1 MKIVVSG
8 AGGRLGRI
16 LTEKIRETEHIL
28 VGAVDRFAPPE
39 GGVNAFAALREKAD
53 VVIDFSNHEGTAELT
68 EYAVRTGTP
77 VVIATTGHTE
87 EEKRMIA
94 AAAEKIPVFY
104 SGNFSL
110 GIAVLSDLVRR
121 AAEVFPQADIEI
133 VETHH
138 NRKLDAPSGTALMLA
153 EAVGKARPGAAVH
166 CGRSGQGKRTPGEI
180 GIQSVRM
187 GNIAGIHEVM
197 ISTDSETITLKHEA
211 HDRGVFADGAI
222 RAAEFLAGRS
232 AGRYDMKDL
241 LKE

>member
-8 AGGRLGRI
+8 AGGRMGRI

-94 AAAEKIPVFY
+94 AAA
-104 SGNFSL
+104 
-110 GIAVLSDLVRR
+110 
-121 AAEVFPQADIEI
+121 
-133 VETHH
+133 
-138 NRKLDAPSGTALMLA
+138 
-153 EAVGKARPGAAVH
+153 
-166 CGRSGQGKRTPGEI
+166 
-180 GIQSVRM
+180 
-187 GNIAGIHEVM
+187 
-197 ISTDSETITLKHEA
+197 
-211 HDRGVFADGAI
+211 
-222 RAAEFLAGRS
+222 
-232 AGRYDMKDL
+232 
-241 LKE
+241 

>member
-8 AGGRLGRI
+8 AGGRMGRI

-28 VGAVDRFAPPE
+28 VGAVDKFAPPE

-94 AAAEKIPVFY
+94 AAAGKNSRLLFGQFFAGDRGAVRPRPPR
-104 SGNFSL
+104 SGSL
-110 GIAVLSDLVRR
+110 SAGGYRDRGDAPQ
-121 AAEVFPQADIEI
+121 PQAGCAER
-133 VETHH
+133 H
-138 NRKLDAPSGTALMLA
+138 RSDARRGGRGSA
-153 EAVGKARPGAAVH
+153 PGAAVH
-166 CGRSGQGKRTPGEI
+166 CGAAAGKRTPGEI

>member
-1 MKIVVSG
+1 M
-8 AGGRLGRI
+8 
-16 LTEKIRETEHIL
+16 
-28 VGAVDRFAPPE
+28 
-39 GGVNAFAALREKAD
+39 
-53 VVIDFSNHEGTAELT
+53 
-68 EYAVRTGTP
+68 
-77 VVIATTGHTE
+77 
-87 EEKRMIA
+87 
-94 AAAEKIPVFY
+94 
-104 SGNFSL
+104 
-110 GIAVLSDLVRR
+110 LSDLVRR